1 MSGKA
6 SGWGGR
12 ARVEQQGG
20 VLDRVATACGVQ
32 DLSCF
37 FKETLGF
44 WSMKDSLVSHFC

>member
-12 ARVEQQGG
+12 ARV
-20 VLDRVATACGVQ
+20 
-32 DLSCF
+32 LSREGTLTGWPPPVESKISLVF